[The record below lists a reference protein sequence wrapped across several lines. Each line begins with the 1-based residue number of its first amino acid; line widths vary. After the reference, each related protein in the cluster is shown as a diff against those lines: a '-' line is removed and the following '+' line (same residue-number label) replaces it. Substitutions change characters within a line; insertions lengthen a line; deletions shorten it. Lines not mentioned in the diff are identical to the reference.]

1 MTDGRSARTYLVT
14 GGSGFLGSALVRRLV
29 ADGQRV
35 RVLDDDSRGRAA
47 RLVDVPNIE
56 IVRGDVRDPAAVLRA
71 AQGVDVICHLA
82 YVNGTRFFYE
92 KPDLVLDVAV
102 KGMVNVLDACRAANV
117 RELLLVS
124 SSEVYHDPPAVPT
137 DETVPLTIPDVTNPR
152 FSYAAGKLI
161 SEVMAINAG
170 RHGFDR
176 VVVVRPHNVYGADM
190 GGEHVI
196 PELVARLKGLIDDPA
211 NDGADPLDLP
221 IQGTGEETRAF
232 VYVDDFVEGLLTAL
246 NKGEHL
252 GIYHVGS
259 QDEVTIRDLAERIG
273 RCLGRRIAVVPSE
286 RLRGSPRRRC
296 PDISKVSA
304 LGYRPRITLD
314 EGLARV
320 VPWYAAASTQPT
332 PGAQPATAP
341 ASGPATGGAS

>member
-1 MTDGRSARTYLVT
+1 MTDRSSPRAYLVT
-14 GGSGFLGSALVRRLV
+14 GGSGFLGSALVHRLV

-47 RLVDVPNIE
+47 RLADVPEVE
-56 IVRGDVRDPAAVLRA
+56 IVRGDVRDPAAVLDA
-71 AQGVDVICHLA
+71 ARGVDVVCHLA

-102 KGMVNVLDACRAANV
+102 KGMVNVLDACRAADV

-124 SSEVYHDPPAVPT
+124 SSEVYHDPPTVPT
-137 DETVPLTIPDVTNPR
+137 DERVPLTIPDVTNPR

-161 SEVMAINAG
+161 SEVMAINHG

-190 GGEHVI
+190 GQEHVI
-196 PELVARLKGLIDDPA
+196 PELVHRLRGLLDDPS
-211 NDGADPLDLP
+211 DPIELP

-232 VYVDDFVEGLLTAL
+232 VHVDDFVDGLLVAM
-246 NKGEHL
+246 NRGEHL
-252 GIYHVGS
+252 GIYHVGT

-273 RCLGRRIAVVPSE
+273 RTLGRRVVVVPSE
-286 RLRGSPRRRC
+286 LRQGSPKRRC
-296 PDISKVSA
+296 PNIQKISA
-304 LGYRPRITLD
+304 LGYRPRVTLD

-320 VPWYAAASTQPT
+320 VPWYVAQAAALEQ
-332 PGAQPATAP
+332 
-341 ASGPATGGAS
+341 PATGGVSS